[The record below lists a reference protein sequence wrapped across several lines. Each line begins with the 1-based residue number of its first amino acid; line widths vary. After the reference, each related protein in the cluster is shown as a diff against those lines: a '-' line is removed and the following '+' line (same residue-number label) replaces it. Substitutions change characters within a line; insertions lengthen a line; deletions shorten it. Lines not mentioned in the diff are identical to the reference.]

1 MIATQ
6 KLTHHNLIPLLMNMM
21 TKNTFSPPLVLRN
34 AHVQSIFN
42 SVGPRKFRAKR
53 IAKKLNSKPLVLSTP
68 LNIRLTAEF
77 DYCEDIYTG
86 TSKNAVIVLLHGW
99 EGSSQSAYQL
109 TTAHYLL
116 KHGYDVLRLNLRD
129 HGESHH
135 LNKGMFNSTM
145 IGEVGDAIASFLK
158 EYEYRN
164 VFLAGFSLGGNFTLR
179 ITADRA
185 KELTI
190 KAAVGICPPVDP
202 NSAMI
207 ALNNSLFIYEKYFF
221 RRWTRSIRKK
231 QKHFPDHG
239 FSTELKKVKTLDDIN
254 NTFIPKYT
262 PFDDAQSY
270 FASYALTGDRLKEL
284 AVPAY
289 LIASKDDPIIPI
301 EDIDKIIAHEN
312 LIVETQENG
321 GHCGFIQDLS
331 AHSWIEP
338 RLVEIFNSYLK
349 A

>member
-1 MIATQ
+1 MTTIA
-6 KLTHHNLIPLLMNMM
+6 
-21 TKNTFSPPLVLRN
+21 KNTFSPPPVLKN

-53 IAKKLNSKPLVLSTP
+53 IAKKLNSKPLILSTP
-68 LNIRLTAEF
+68 LDIQLTAEF
-77 DYCEDIYTG
+77 DRCEDVCRGI
-86 TSKNAVIVLLHGW
+86 SKNAVVILLHGW
-99 EGSSQSAYQL
+99 EGSSQSAYQV

-116 KHGYDVLRLNLRD
+116 NHGYDVLRLNLRD
-129 HGESHH
+129 HGDSHH
-135 LNKGMFNSTM
+135 LNKEMFNSTM
-145 IGEVGDAIASFLK
+145 IEEVGDAIASFLK
-158 EYEYRN
+158 EYKYPN

-185 KELTI
+185 EELTL

-202 NSAMI
+202 NNAMF
-207 ALNNSLFIYEKYFF
+207 ALNNSLFIYELYFF
-221 RRWTRSIRKK
+221 RRWTRSIQKK
-231 QKHFPDHG
+231 QKYFPDSDFG
-239 FSTELKKVKTLDDIN
+239 AELKKVKTLDDVN

-284 AVPAY
+284 AIPAY
-289 LIASKDDPIIPI
+289 LIASKDDPILPI
-301 EDIDKIIAHEN
+301 EDIAKIIKPKN
-312 LIVETQENG
+312 LIVEIQENG

-331 AHSWIEP
+331 AHSWVEP
-338 RLVEIFNSYLK
+338 RLLEIFDSYLT

>member
-1 MIATQ
+1 MSTIA
-6 KLTHHNLIPLLMNMM
+6 
-21 TKNTFSPPLVLRN
+21 KNTFSPPPVLKN

-53 IAKKLNSKPLVLSTP
+53 IAKKLNSKPLILSTP
-68 LNIRLTAEF
+68 LDIQLTAEF
-77 DYCEDIYTG
+77 DRCEDVCRGI
-86 TSKNAVIVLLHGW
+86 SKNAVVILLHGW
-99 EGSSQSAYQL
+99 EGSSQSAYQV

-116 KHGYDVLRLNLRD
+116 NHGYDVLRLNLRD
-129 HGESHH
+129 HGDSHH
-135 LNKGMFNSTM
+135 LNKEMFNSTM
-145 IGEVGDAIASFLK
+145 IEEVGDAIASFLK
-158 EYEYRN
+158 EYKYPN

-185 KELTI
+185 EELTL

-202 NSAMI
+202 NNAMF
-207 ALNNSLFIYEKYFF
+207 ALNNSLFIYELYFF
-221 RRWTRSIRKK
+221 RRWTRSIQKK
-231 QKHFPDHG
+231 QKYFPDSDFG
-239 FSTELKKVKTLDDIN
+239 AELKKVKTLDDVN

-284 AVPAY
+284 AIPAY
-289 LIASKDDPIIPI
+289 LIASKDDPILPI
-301 EDIDKIIAHEN
+301 EDIAKIIKPKN
-312 LIVETQENG
+312 LIVEIQENG

-331 AHSWIEP
+331 AHSWVEP
-338 RLVEIFNSYLK
+338 RLVEIFDTYLK

>member
-1 MIATQ
+1 MTTIA
-6 KLTHHNLIPLLMNMM
+6 
-21 TKNTFSPPLVLRN
+21 KNTFSPPPVLKN

-53 IAKKLNSKPLVLSTP
+53 IAKKLNSKPLILSTP
-68 LNIRLTAEF
+68 LDIQLTAEF
-77 DYCEDIYTG
+77 DRCEDVCRGI
-86 TSKNAVIVLLHGW
+86 SKNAVVILLHGW
-99 EGSSQSAYQL
+99 EGSSQSAYQV

-116 KHGYDVLRLNLRD
+116 NHGYDVLRLNLRD
-129 HGESHH
+129 HGDSHH
-135 LNKGMFNSTM
+135 LNKEMFNSTM
-145 IGEVGDAIASFLK
+145 IEEVGDAIASFLK
-158 EYEYRN
+158 EYKYPN

-185 KELTI
+185 EELTL

-202 NSAMI
+202 NNAMF
-207 ALNNSLFIYEKYFF
+207 ALNNSLFIYELYFF
-221 RRWTRSIRKK
+221 RRWTRSIQKK
-231 QKHFPDHG
+231 QKYFPDSNFG
-239 FSTELKKVKTLDDIN
+239 AELKKVKTLDDVN

-284 AVPAY
+284 AIPAY
-289 LIASKDDPIIPI
+289 LIASKDDPILPI
-301 EDIDKIIAHEN
+301 EDIAKIIKPKN
-312 LIVETQENG
+312 LIVEIQENG

-331 AHSWIEP
+331 AHSWVEP
-338 RLVEIFNSYLK
+338 RLLEIFDSYLT

>member
-1 MIATQ
+1 MSTIA
-6 KLTHHNLIPLLMNMM
+6 
-21 TKNTFSPPLVLRN
+21 KNTFSPPPVLKN

-53 IAKKLNSKPLVLSTP
+53 IAKKLNSKPLILSTP
-68 LNIRLTAEF
+68 LDIQLTAEF
-77 DYCEDIYTG
+77 DRCEDVCRGI
-86 TSKNAVIVLLHGW
+86 SKNAVVILLHGW
-99 EGSSQSAYQL
+99 EGSSQSAYQV

-116 KHGYDVLRLNLRD
+116 NHGYDVLRLNLRD
-129 HGESHH
+129 HGDSHH
-135 LNKGMFNSTM
+135 LNKEMFNSTM
-145 IGEVGDAIASFLK
+145 IEEVGDAIASFLK
-158 EYEYRN
+158 EYKYPN

-185 KELTI
+185 EELTL

-202 NSAMI
+202 NNAMF
-207 ALNNSLFIYEKYFF
+207 ALNNSLFIYELYFF
-221 RRWTRSIRKK
+221 RRWTRSIQKK
-231 QKHFPDHG
+231 QKYFPDSDFG
-239 FSTELKKVKTLDDIN
+239 AELKKVKTLDDVN

-284 AVPAY
+284 AIPAY
-289 LIASKDDPIIPI
+289 LIASKDDPILPI
-301 EDIDKIIAHEN
+301 EDIAKIIKPKN
-312 LIVETQENG
+312 LIVEIQENG

-331 AHSWIEP
+331 AHSWVEP
-338 RLVEIFNSYLK
+338 RLVEIFDNYLK

>member
-1 MIATQ
+1 MSTIA
-6 KLTHHNLIPLLMNMM
+6 
-21 TKNTFSPPLVLRN
+21 KNTFSPPPVLKN

-53 IAKKLNSKPLVLSTP
+53 IAKKLNSKPLILSTP
-68 LNIRLTAEF
+68 LDIQLTAEF
-77 DYCEDIYTG
+77 DRCEDVCRGI
-86 TSKNAVIVLLHGW
+86 SKNAVVILLHGW
-99 EGSSQSAYQL
+99 EGSSQSAYQV

-116 KHGYDVLRLNLRD
+116 NHGYDVLRLNLRD
-129 HGESHH
+129 HGDSHH
-135 LNKGMFNSTM
+135 LNKEMFNSTM
-145 IGEVGDAIASFLK
+145 IEEVGDAIASFLK
-158 EYEYRN
+158 EYKYPN

-185 KELTI
+185 EELTL

-202 NSAMI
+202 NNAMF
-207 ALNNSLFIYEKYFF
+207 ALNNSLFIYELYFF
-221 RRWTRSIRKK
+221 RRWTRSIQKK
-231 QKHFPDHG
+231 QKYFPDSDFG
-239 FSTELKKVKTLDDIN
+239 AELKKVKTLDDVN

-284 AVPAY
+284 AIPAY
-289 LIASKDDPIIPI
+289 LIASKDDPILPI
-301 EDIDKIIAHEN
+301 EDIAKIIKPNN
-312 LIVETQENG
+312 LIVEIQENG

-331 AHSWIEP
+331 AHSWVEP
-338 RLVEIFNSYLK
+338 RLVEIFDSYLK

>member
-1 MIATQ
+1 MSTIA
-6 KLTHHNLIPLLMNMM
+6 
-21 TKNTFSPPLVLRN
+21 KNIFSPPPALKN

-53 IAKKLNSKPLVLSTP
+53 IAKKLNSKPLILSTP
-68 LNIRLTAEF
+68 LNIQLTAEF
-77 DYCEDIYTG
+77 DRCEDVCRGI
-86 TSKNAVIVLLHGW
+86 SKNAVVILLHGW
-99 EGSSQSAYQL
+99 EGSSQSAYQV

-116 KHGYDVLRLNLRD
+116 NHGYDVLRLNLRD

-135 LNKGMFNSTM
+135 LNKEMFNSTM
-145 IGEVGDAIASFLK
+145 IEEVGDAIASFLK
-158 EYEYRN
+158 EYKYPN

-185 KELTI
+185 EELTL

-202 NSAMI
+202 NNAMI
-207 ALNNSLFIYEKYFF
+207 ALNNSLFIYELYFF
-221 RRWTRSIRKK
+221 RRWTRSIQKK
-231 QKHFPDHG
+231 QKHFPDSD
-239 FSTELKKVKTLDDIN
+239 FSAELKKVKTLDDVN

-289 LIASKDDPIIPI
+289 LIASKDDPILPI
-301 EDIDKIIAHEN
+301 EDIAKIIKPKN
-312 LIVETQENG
+312 LIVEIQENG

-331 AHSWIEP
+331 AHSWVEP
-338 RLVEIFNSYLK
+338 RLVEIFDSYLK

>member
-1 MIATQ
+1 MSTI
-6 KLTHHNLIPLLMNMM
+6 
-21 TKNTFSPPLVLRN
+21 TKNTFSPPPVLKN

-53 IAKKLNSKPLVLSTP
+53 IAKKLNSKPLILSTP
-68 LNIRLTAEF
+68 LDIQLTAEF
-77 DYCEDIYTG
+77 DRCEDVCRGI
-86 TSKNAVIVLLHGW
+86 SKNAVVILLHGW
-99 EGSSQSAYQL
+99 EGSSQSAYQV

-116 KHGYDVLRLNLRD
+116 NHGYDVLRLNLRD

-135 LNKGMFNSTM
+135 LNKEMFNSTM
-145 IGEVGDAIASFLK
+145 IEEVGDAIASFLK
-158 EYEYRN
+158 EYKYPN

-185 KELTI
+185 EELTL

-202 NSAMI
+202 NNAMF
-207 ALNNSLFIYEKYFF
+207 ALNNSLFIYELYFF
-221 RRWTRSIRKK
+221 RRWTRSIQKK
-231 QKHFPDHG
+231 QKYFPDSDFG
-239 FSTELKKVKTLDDIN
+239 AELKKVKTLDDVN

-284 AVPAY
+284 AIPAY
-289 LIASKDDPIIPI
+289 LIASKDDPILPI
-301 EDIDKIIAHEN
+301 EDIAKIIKPKK
-312 LIVETQENG
+312 LIVEIQENG

-331 AHSWIEP
+331 AHSWVEP
-338 RLVEIFNSYLK
+338 RLVEIFDSYLK

>member
-1 MIATQ
+1 MSTI
-6 KLTHHNLIPLLMNMM
+6 
-21 TKNTFSPPLVLRN
+21 TKNTFSPPPVLKN

-53 IAKKLNSKPLVLSTP
+53 IAKKLNSKPLILSTP
-68 LNIRLTAEF
+68 LDIQLTAEF
-77 DYCEDIYTG
+77 DRCEDVCRGI
-86 TSKNAVIVLLHGW
+86 SKNAVVILLHGW
-99 EGSSQSAYQL
+99 EGSSQSAYQV

-116 KHGYDVLRLNLRD
+116 NHGYDVLRLNLRD
-129 HGESHH
+129 HGDSHH
-135 LNKGMFNSTM
+135 LNKEMFNSTM
-145 IGEVGDAIASFLK
+145 IEEVGDAIASFLK
-158 EYEYRN
+158 EYKYPN

-185 KELTI
+185 EELTL

-202 NSAMI
+202 NNAMF
-207 ALNNSLFIYEKYFF
+207 ALNNSLFIYELYFF
-221 RRWTRSIRKK
+221 RRWTRSIQKK
-231 QKHFPDHG
+231 QKYFPDSDFG
-239 FSTELKKVKTLDDIN
+239 AELKKVKTLDDVN

-284 AVPAY
+284 AIPAY
-289 LIASKDDPIIPI
+289 LIASKDDPILPI
-301 EDIDKIIAHEN
+301 EDIAKIIKPKN
-312 LIVETQENG
+312 LIVEIQENG

-331 AHSWIEP
+331 AHSWVEP
-338 RLVEIFNSYLK
+338 RLVEIFDSYLK

>member
-1 MIATQ
+1 MSTIA
-6 KLTHHNLIPLLMNMM
+6 
-21 TKNTFSPPLVLRN
+21 KNTFSPPPVLKN

-53 IAKKLNSKPLVLSTP
+53 IAKKLNSKPLILSTP
-68 LNIRLTAEF
+68 LDIQLTAEF
-77 DYCEDIYTG
+77 DRCEDVCRGI
-86 TSKNAVIVLLHGW
+86 SKNAVVILLHGW
-99 EGSSQSAYQL
+99 EGSSQSAYQV

-116 KHGYDVLRLNLRD
+116 NHGYDVLRLNLRD
-129 HGESHH
+129 HGDSHH
-135 LNKGMFNSTM
+135 LNKEMFNSTM
-145 IGEVGDAIASFLK
+145 IEEVGDAIASFLK
-158 EYEYRN
+158 EYKYPN

-185 KELTI
+185 EELTL

-202 NSAMI
+202 NNAMF
-207 ALNNSLFIYEKYFF
+207 ALNNSLFIYELYFF
-221 RRWTRSIRKK
+221 RRWIRSIQKK
-231 QKHFPDHG
+231 QNYFPDSDFG
-239 FSTELKKVKTLDDIN
+239 AELKKVKTLDDVN

-284 AVPAY
+284 AIPAY
-289 LIASKDDPIIPI
+289 LIASKDDPILPI
-301 EDIDKIIAHEN
+301 EDIAKIIKPKN
-312 LIVETQENG
+312 LIVEIQENG

-331 AHSWIEP
+331 AHSWVEP
-338 RLVEIFNSYLK
+338 RLVEIFDSYLK

>member
-1 MIATQ
+1 MSTIA
-6 KLTHHNLIPLLMNMM
+6 
-21 TKNTFSPPLVLRN
+21 KNTFSPPPVLKN

-53 IAKKLNSKPLVLSTP
+53 IAKKLNSKPLILSTP
-68 LNIRLTAEF
+68 LDIQLTAEF
-77 DYCEDIYTG
+77 DRCEDVCRGI
-86 TSKNAVIVLLHGW
+86 SKNAVVILLHGW
-99 EGSSQSAYQL
+99 EGSSQSAYQV

-116 KHGYDVLRLNLRD
+116 NHGYDVLRLNLRD
-129 HGESHH
+129 HGDSHH
-135 LNKGMFNSTM
+135 LNKEMFNSTM
-145 IGEVGDAIASFLK
+145 IEEVGDAIASFLK
-158 EYEYRN
+158 EYKYPN

-185 KELTI
+185 EELTL

-202 NSAMI
+202 NNAMF
-207 ALNNSLFIYEKYFF
+207 ALNNSLFIYELYFF
-221 RRWTRSIRKK
+221 RRWTRSIQKK
-231 QKHFPDHG
+231 QKYFPDSDFG
-239 FSTELKKVKTLDDIN
+239 AELKKVKTLDDVN

-284 AVPAY
+284 AIPAY
-289 LIASKDDPIIPI
+289 LIASKDDPILPI
-301 EDIDKIIAHEN
+301 EDIAKIIKPKN
-312 LIVETQENG
+312 LIVEIQENG

-331 AHSWIEP
+331 AHSWVEP
-338 RLVEIFNSYLK
+338 RLLEIFDSYLK

>member
-1 MIATQ
+1 MSTIA
-6 KLTHHNLIPLLMNMM
+6 
-21 TKNTFSPPLVLRN
+21 KNTFSPPPVLKN

-53 IAKKLNSKPLVLSTP
+53 IAKKLNSKPLILSTP
-68 LNIRLTAEF
+68 LDIKLTAEF
-77 DYCEDIYTG
+77 DRCEDVCRGI
-86 TSKNAVIVLLHGW
+86 SKNAVVILLHGW
-99 EGSSQSAYQL
+99 EGSSQSAYQV

-116 KHGYDVLRLNLRD
+116 NHGYDVLRLNLRD
-129 HGESHH
+129 HGDSHH
-135 LNKGMFNSTM
+135 LNKEMFNSTM
-145 IGEVGDAIASFLK
+145 IEEVGDAIASFLK
-158 EYEYRN
+158 EYKYPN

-185 KELTI
+185 EELTL

-202 NSAMI
+202 NNAMF
-207 ALNNSLFIYEKYFF
+207 ALNNSLFIYELYFF
-221 RRWTRSIRKK
+221 RRWTRSIQKK
-231 QKHFPDHG
+231 QKYFPDSDFG
-239 FSTELKKVKTLDDIN
+239 AELKKVKTLDDVN

-284 AVPAY
+284 AIPAY
-289 LIASKDDPIIPI
+289 LIASKDDPILPI
-301 EDIDKIIAHEN
+301 EDIAKIIKPKN
-312 LIVETQENG
+312 LIVEIQENG

-331 AHSWIEP
+331 AHSWVEP
-338 RLVEIFNSYLK
+338 RLLEIFDSYLT

>member
-1 MIATQ
+1 MNTIA
-6 KLTHHNLIPLLMNMM
+6 
-21 TKNTFSPPLVLRN
+21 KNTFSPPLVLKN

-53 IAKKLNSKPLVLSTP
+53 IAKKLNSKPLILSTP
-68 LNIRLTAEF
+68 LNIKLTAEF
-77 DYCEDIYTG
+77 DRCEDVCRGI
-86 TSKNAVIVLLHGW
+86 SKNAVVILLHGW
-99 EGSSQSAYQL
+99 EGSSQSAYQV

-116 KHGYDVLRLNLRD
+116 NHGYDVLRLNLRD

-135 LNKGMFNSTM
+135 LNKEMFNSTM
-145 IGEVGDAIASFLK
+145 IEEVGDAIASFLK
-158 EYEYRN
+158 EYKYPN

-185 KELTI
+185 EELTL
-190 KAAVGICPPVDP
+190 KAGVGICPPVDP
-202 NSAMI
+202 NNAMI
-207 ALNNSLFIYEKYFF
+207 ALNNSLFIYELYFF
-221 RRWTRSIRKK
+221 RRWTRSIQKK
-231 QKHFPDHG
+231 QKHFPDSDFG
-239 FSTELKKVKTLDDIN
+239 AELKKVKTLDDVN

-289 LIASKDDPIIPI
+289 LIASKDDPILPI
-301 EDIDKIIAHEN
+301 EDIAKIIKPKN
-312 LIVETQENG
+312 LIIEIQENG

-331 AHSWIEP
+331 AHSWVEP
-338 RLVEIFNSYLK
+338 RLVEIFDSYLK

>member
-1 MIATQ
+1 MTTIA
-6 KLTHHNLIPLLMNMM
+6 
-21 TKNTFSPPLVLRN
+21 KNTFSPPPVLKN

-53 IAKKLNSKPLVLSTP
+53 IAKKLNSKPLILSTP
-68 LNIRLTAEF
+68 LDIQLTAEF
-77 DYCEDIYTG
+77 DRCEDVCRGI
-86 TSKNAVIVLLHGW
+86 SKNAVVILLHGW
-99 EGSSQSAYQL
+99 EGSSQSAYQV

-116 KHGYDVLRLNLRD
+116 NHGYDVLRLNLRD
-129 HGESHH
+129 HGDSHH
-135 LNKGMFNSTM
+135 LNKEMFNSTM
-145 IGEVGDAIASFLK
+145 IEEVGDAIASFLK
-158 EYEYRN
+158 EYKYPN

-185 KELTI
+185 EELTL

-202 NSAMI
+202 NNAMF
-207 ALNNSLFIYEKYFF
+207 ALNNSLFIYELYFF
-221 RRWTRSIRKK
+221 RRWTRSIQKK
-231 QKHFPDHG
+231 QKYFPDSDFG
-239 FSTELKKVKTLDDIN
+239 AELKKVKTLDDVN

-284 AVPAY
+284 AIPAY
-289 LIASKDDPIIPI
+289 LIASKDDPILPI
-301 EDIDKIIAHEN
+301 EDIAKIIKPKN
-312 LIVETQENG
+312 LIVEIQENG

-331 AHSWIEP
+331 AHSWVEP
-338 RLVEIFNSYLK
+338 RLVEIFDSYLK

>member
-1 MIATQ
+1 MTTIA
-6 KLTHHNLIPLLMNMM
+6 
-21 TKNTFSPPLVLRN
+21 KNTFSPPPVLKN

-53 IAKKLNSKPLVLSTP
+53 IAKKLNSKPLILSTP
-68 LNIRLTAEF
+68 LDIQLTAEF
-77 DYCEDIYTG
+77 DRCEDVCRGI
-86 TSKNAVIVLLHGW
+86 SKNAVVILLHGW

-116 KHGYDVLRLNLRD
+116 NHGYDVLRLNLRD
-129 HGESHH
+129 HGDSHH
-135 LNKGMFNSTM
+135 LNKEMFNSTM
-145 IGEVGDAIASFLK
+145 IEEVGDAIASFLK
-158 EYEYRN
+158 EYKYPN

-185 KELTI
+185 EELTL

-202 NSAMI
+202 NNAMF
-207 ALNNSLFIYEKYFF
+207 ALNNSLFIYELYFF
-221 RRWTRSIRKK
+221 RRWTRSIQKK
-231 QKHFPDHG
+231 QKYFPDSDFG
-239 FSTELKKVKTLDDIN
+239 AELKKVKTLDDVN

-284 AVPAY
+284 AIPAY
-289 LIASKDDPIIPI
+289 LIASKDDPILPI
-301 EDIDKIIAHEN
+301 EDIAKIIKPKN
-312 LIVETQENG
+312 LIIEIQENG

-331 AHSWIEP
+331 AHSWVEP
-338 RLVEIFNSYLK
+338 RLLEIFDSYLT

>member
-1 MIATQ
+1 MTTIA
-6 KLTHHNLIPLLMNMM
+6 
-21 TKNTFSPPLVLRN
+21 KNTFSPPPVLKN

-53 IAKKLNSKPLVLSTP
+53 IAKKLNSKPLILSTP
-68 LNIRLTAEF
+68 LEIQLTAEF
-77 DYCEDIYTG
+77 DRCEDVCRGI
-86 TSKNAVIVLLHGW
+86 SKNAVVILLHGW
-99 EGSSQSAYQL
+99 EGSSQSAYQV

-116 KHGYDVLRLNLRD
+116 NHGYDVLRLNLRD
-129 HGESHH
+129 HGDSHH
-135 LNKGMFNSTM
+135 LNKEMFNSTM
-145 IGEVGDAIASFLK
+145 IEEVGDAIASFLK
-158 EYEYRN
+158 EYKYPN

-185 KELTI
+185 EELTL

-202 NSAMI
+202 NNAMF
-207 ALNNSLFIYEKYFF
+207 ALNNSLFIYELYFF
-221 RRWTRSIRKK
+221 RRWTRSIQKK
-231 QKHFPDHG
+231 QKYFPDSDFG
-239 FSTELKKVKTLDDIN
+239 AELKKVKTLDDVN

-284 AVPAY
+284 AIPAY
-289 LIASKDDPIIPI
+289 LIASKDDPILPI
-301 EDIDKIIAHEN
+301 EDIAKIIKPKN
-312 LIVETQENG
+312 LIVEIQENG

-331 AHSWIEP
+331 AHSWVEP
-338 RLVEIFNSYLK
+338 RLLEIFDSYLT

>member
-1 MIATQ
+1 MSAI
-6 KLTHHNLIPLLMNMM
+6 
-21 TKNTFSPPLVLRN
+21 TKNTFFPPHVLKN

-42 SVGPRKFRAKR
+42 SVGPRKFRATR
-53 IAKKLNSKPLVLSTP
+53 IAKKLNSKPLILSTP
-68 LNIRLTAEF
+68 LNIQLTAEF
-77 DYCEDIYTG
+77 DRCEDVCRG
-86 TSKNAVIVLLHGW
+86 MSKNAVVILLHGW
-99 EGSSQSAYQL
+99 EGSSQSAYQV

-116 KHGYDVLRLNLRD
+116 NHGYDVLRLNLRD

-135 LNKGMFNSTM
+135 LNKEMFNSTM
-145 IGEVGDAIASFLK
+145 IEEVGDAIASFLK
-158 EYEYRN
+158 EYKYPN

-179 ITADRA
+179 ISADRA
-185 KELTI
+185 EELTL

-202 NSAMI
+202 NNAMI
-207 ALNNSLFIYEKYFF
+207 ALNNSLFIYELYFF
-221 RRWTRSIRKK
+221 RRWTRSIQKK
-231 QKHFPDHG
+231 QKHFPDRD
-239 FSTELKKVKTLDDIN
+239 FSAELKKVKTLDDVN

-289 LIASKDDPIIPI
+289 LIASEDDPILPI
-301 EDIDKIIAHEN
+301 EDIAKIIKPKN
-312 LIVETQENG
+312 LIVEIQKNG

-331 AHSWIEP
+331 AHSWVEP
-338 RLVEIFNSYLK
+338 RLVEIFDSYLK

>member
-1 MIATQ
+1 MTTIA
-6 KLTHHNLIPLLMNMM
+6 
-21 TKNTFSPPLVLRN
+21 KNTFSPPPVLKN

-53 IAKKLNSKPLVLSTP
+53 IAKKLNSKPLILSTP
-68 LNIRLTAEF
+68 LDIQLTAEF
-77 DYCEDIYTG
+77 DRCEDVCRGI
-86 TSKNAVIVLLHGW
+86 SKNAVVILLHGW
-99 EGSSQSAYQL
+99 EGSSQSAYQV

-116 KHGYDVLRLNLRD
+116 NHGYHVLRLNLRD
-129 HGESHH
+129 HGDSHH
-135 LNKGMFNSTM
+135 LNKEMFNSTM
-145 IGEVGDAIASFLK
+145 IEEVGDAIASFLK
-158 EYEYRN
+158 EYKYPN

-185 KELTI
+185 EELTL

-202 NSAMI
+202 NNAMF
-207 ALNNSLFIYEKYFF
+207 ALNNSLFIYELYFF
-221 RRWTRSIRKK
+221 RRWTRSIQKK
-231 QKHFPDHG
+231 QKYFPDSDFG
-239 FSTELKKVKTLDDIN
+239 AELKKVKTLDDVN

-284 AVPAY
+284 AIPAY
-289 LIASKDDPIIPI
+289 LIASKDDPILPI
-301 EDIDKIIAHEN
+301 EDIAKIIKPKN
-312 LIVETQENG
+312 LIVEIQENG

-331 AHSWIEP
+331 AHSWVEP
-338 RLVEIFNSYLK
+338 RLLEIFDSYLT